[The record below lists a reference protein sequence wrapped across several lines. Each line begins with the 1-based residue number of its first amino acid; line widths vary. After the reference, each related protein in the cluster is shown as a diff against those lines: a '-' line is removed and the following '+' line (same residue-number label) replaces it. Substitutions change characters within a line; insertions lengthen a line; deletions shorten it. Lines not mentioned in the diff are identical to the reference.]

1 MKDKTLWVGVL
12 VIILAFVGFLV
23 YQRLRPGEY
32 DAFAQCLTDK
42 GVKEY
47 GAYWC
52 PNCQRQ
58 KKDFGNSFKKLTY
71 IECALPGGQ
80 QAGQTVECTDADV
93 KGYPTWVFPDGN
105 RLQGYQSLSVL
116 AEKSGCPLVPAS

>member
-1 MKDKTLWVGVL
+1 MKDKILWIGVL
-12 VIILAFVGFLV
+12 VIILAFVGLIV
-23 YQRLRPGEY
+23 WQRVRPGQY
-32 DAFAQCLTDK
+32 DALAQCLTDK

-71 IECALPGGQ
+71 IECALPGGRG
-80 QAGQTVECTDADV
+80 AGQTTECDDAGV
-93 KGYPTWVFPDGN
+93 KGYPTWVFPDGQ
-105 RLQGYQSLSVL
+105 RLEGYQPLSTL
-116 AEKSGCPLVPAS
+116 AETSGCPLQPAS